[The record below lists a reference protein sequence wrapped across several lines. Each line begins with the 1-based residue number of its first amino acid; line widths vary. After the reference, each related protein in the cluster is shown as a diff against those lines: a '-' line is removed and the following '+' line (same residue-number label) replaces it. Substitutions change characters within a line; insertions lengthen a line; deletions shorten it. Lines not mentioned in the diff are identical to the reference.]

1 MQDITIAGASY
12 NDVPSVQIPKTGGG
26 SALFVDT
33 SDTTATAAGVKNG
46 LNFYLSNGSPAVGNY
61 VWNFKGD
68 DPELVKVAYAKTT
81 TALEDTNFATWT
93 PSSTAAAIVATS
105 NATTFSADM
114 VNYDY
119 LIRWKFV
126 FDAVYPSGTTMKAV
140 TIRAVD
146 DIWQAI
152 IRRPNSLA
160 NIAAKNFAGNSCMTL
175 FTGALMEYY
184 NSSGSHTY
192 TFATSYGIY
201 ASATAA
207 TFSNATSNTPTVTVK
222 TPAINA
228 RCSTTYFSTANAG
241 VIDQAN
247 STVSLYGEVYRV
259 KTGAVMRSIING
271 VIDLFDD
278 GIT

>member
-1 MQDITIAGASY
+1 MQNIIIAGASY
-12 NDVPSVQIPKTGGG
+12 NDVPSIEIPKQGTGI
-26 SALFVDT
+26 AQFVDI
-33 SDTTATAAGVKNG
+33 SDTTATAARVKAPDI
-46 LNFYLSNGSPAVGNY
+46 FYLANGSQATGTY
-61 VWNFKGD
+61 AWNFKGD

-81 TALEDTNFATWT
+81 TALEDTGFATWT
-93 PSSTAAAIVATS
+93 PSSTASAIVATS

-126 FDAVYPSGTTMKAV
+126 FQGVYPSGTTMKAV
-140 TIRAVD
+140 TIREVD
-146 DIWQAI
+146 DIWQAV

-160 NIAAKNFAGNSCMTL
+160 NITAKNFAGNACMTL

-184 NSSGSHTY
+184 NNSGSHTY
-192 TFATSYGIY
+192 TFSTSYGIY

-207 TFSNATSNTPTVTVK
+207 TFSSATSNTPTVTVK

-228 RCSTTYFSTANAG
+228 RCSTTYFSTTRAG
-241 VIDQAN
+241 QIDQTN
-247 STVSLYGEVYRV
+247 STVSLYGEVYRT
-259 KTGAVMRSIING
+259 KSGAVMRSIIND